1 MAFNYARERK
11 KFEKEWKRLRS
22 KYTAAG
28 MSLEDIEAMRQF
40 DLKVFNSDRRYFS
53 HTQPLLSSD
62 CGEDDS
68 GQEDK
73 SVLLERFSET
83 MSVTDD
89 GVSFHGRYWWIEE
102 LDTPE
107 LIQAIKMLSDND
119 KELLTLYFFDGYSQS
134 EIAEFYGISQKT
146 SVKKYREL
154 KKIYAKGYKKR
165 LLAAYHMR
173 R

>member
-1 MAFNYARERK
+1 MAFNYAYEKK

-22 KYTAAG
+22 EYTAAG

-89 GVSFHGRYWWIEE
+89 GSSDYSRYWWIEE
-102 LDTPE
+102 LNAPE
-107 LIQAIKMLSDND
+107 LVQAIKMLSDND

-134 EIAEFYGISQKT
+134 EIAEFYGISQKNI
-146 SVKKYREL
+146 S
-154 KKIYAKGYKKR
+154 KKISRIKKNLRKGV
-165 LLAAYHMR
+165 
-173 R
+173 

>member
-1 MAFNYARERK
+1 MAFNYAHEKK
-11 KFEKEWKRLRS
+11 KFEKEWKRLRCE
-22 KYTAAG
+22 YTSAG

-40 DLKVFNSDRRYFS
+40 DLKVFNSNRRYFS

-119 KELLTLYFFDGYSQS
+119 KELLTLNCKVKRTG
-134 EIAEFYGISQKT
+134 AEQK
-146 SVKKYREL
+146 
-154 KKIYAKGYKKR
+154 A
-165 LLAAYHMR
+165 
-173 R
+173 

>member
-1 MAFNYARERK
+1 MAFNYAYEKK
-11 KFEKEWKRLRS
+11 KFEKEWTQLR
-22 KYTAAG
+22 KEYAAAG
-28 MSLEDIEAMRQF
+28 MSFEDIEAMRQF
-40 DLKVFNSDRRYFS
+40 DLDVFNSNRRFFS

-73 SVLLERFSET
+73 SVLLVRFSEA

-89 GVSFHGRYWWIEE
+89 GVSFHSRYWWIEE

-134 EIAEFYGISQKT
+134 EIAAFYGISQKNI
-146 SVKKYREL
+146 S
-154 KKIYAKGYKKR
+154 KKISRIKKNLRKGV
-165 LLAAYHMR
+165 
-173 R
+173 

>member
-1 MAFNYARERK
+1 MAFNYAYEKK

-22 KYTAAG
+22 EYTAAG

-89 GVSFHGRYWWIEE
+89 GSSDYSRYWWIEE
-102 LDTPE
+102 LNAPE
-107 LIQAIKMLSDND
+107 LVQAIKMLSDND
-119 KELLTLYFFDGYSQS
+119 K
-134 EIAEFYGISQKT
+134 
-146 SVKKYREL
+146 
-154 KKIYAKGYKKR
+154 
-165 LLAAYHMR
+165 
-173 R
+173 